1 MEDMLMGTMDTWDV
15 TLLIV
20 AGYLAVVALVRLMA
34 RHRDQMLGEV
44 RRQIAKE
51 KKRQQNEEQWEESA

>member
-1 MEDMLMGTMDTWDV
+1 MGAMDTWDV

-34 RHRDQMLGEV
+34 RHRDQMLDEV
-44 RRQIAKE
+44 QRQIAKE
-51 KKRQQNEEQWEESA
+51 KQRKQNEEQWEESA